1 MKKGTKIAIA
11 IIVIVLILA
20 ACVTVSVACW
30 AVHPVLGI
38 VVGGICLGAA
48 VSMFSMMC

>member
-1 MKKGTKIAIA
+1 MGEFLELIG
-11 IIVIVLILA
+11 IVLILA

-38 VVGGICLGAA
+38 VVGGICLVAA

>member
-1 MKKGTKIAIA
+1 MGGFLELIG
-11 IIVIVLILA
+11 IVLILA
-20 ACVTVSVACW
+20 ACVTVSVTCW

>member
-1 MKKGTKIAIA
+1 MEGFLELIG
-11 IIVIVLILA
+11 IVLILA

-38 VVGGICLGAA
+38 VVCGLILAA
-48 VSMFSMMC
+48 VVSMFSMMC

>member
-1 MKKGTKIAIA
+1 MEGFLELIG
-11 IIVIVLILA
+11 IVLILA
-20 ACVTVSVACW
+20 ACATVSVACW

-48 VSMFSMMC
+48 ISMFSMMC

>member
-1 MKKGTKIAIA
+1 MGGFLELIG
-11 IIVIVLILA
+11 IVLILT
-20 ACVTVSVACW
+20 ACVAVSVACW
-30 AVHPVLGI
+30 AVQPVLGI